1 MVWLWSCALLSQ
13 PSQSYQP
20 LMEPFVPVPAMSVP
34 QLSASAFPPQ
44 FQYFLLW
51 LWLIHSTVPT
61 FSLRGCFTEKWEVKM
76 PAYVKIASGVRVWKC
91 GWVWSLLTV
100 CLGMEGGRMTSTI
113 PAESRMERV
122 WGYGLTQHVPPQSPI
137 IQKWSGALTCY
148 CWGLALSHHPWHFLQ
163 PAHRCSGA
171 THDIVQNMWCQL
183 FNQLCHS
190 STGCLF
196 PHKVQTYLKMCI
208 LGRAD
213 SMQDQ
218 VPASSFL
225 YPYSWIL
232 LSSHIM
238 LHFSREKTNQKKGEK
253 KKRQRGRMECRG
265 WHNLYFEIAS
275 S

>member
-1 MVWLWSCALLSQ
+1 MVWLWSCALLLQ

-61 FSLRGCFTEKWEVKM
+61 FSLRGCFTENWEVKM

-148 CWGLALSHHPWHFLQ
+148 CWGLALFTPSVTFPTTCTQVFWGNSWYSPKYVMSAFQSAL
-163 PAHRCSGA
+163 PFFHR
-171 THDIVQNMWCQL
+171 L
-183 FNQLCHS
+183 FI
-190 STGCLF
+190 ST
-196 PHKVQTYLKMCI
+196 
-208 LGRAD
+208 
-213 SMQDQ
+213 
-218 VPASSFL
+218 
-225 YPYSWIL
+225 
-232 LSSHIM
+232 
-238 LHFSREKTNQKKGEK
+238 
-253 KKRQRGRMECRG
+253 
-265 WHNLYFEIAS
+265 
-275 S
+275 